1 MGQKHTRRHKRPVL
15 AICGGGNAGHA
26 LAVIAS
32 QRFDGDVTWLV
43 GSEQKA
49 DILRAGVFSR
59 EGLTSTGKIEGAA
72 TRVVRIS
79 ADASEVIPR
88 AEIVLIAVPA
98 YLHAPILRQIAPHL
112 RPDTIVGSLPAR
124 SGFEFEA
131 TAILGPRAIFGLQTL
146 PWSTR
151 VQIPGTRCNFG
162 SIKSRVLM
170 AALPASRTADIAERM
185 TALLG
190 TQMVPTQNFL
200 NITLG
205 NPGQVIHPGLMYG
218 LFKSWDGRPFG
229 PEAVPHFY
237 AHTTEESGEFVGRL
251 SREIGTA
258 AAVIQAR
265 AGERLDL
272 SGVNYI
278 HEWLRMSYA
287 TQTADLSTI
296 AACFRTGP
304 LQMRKAPV
312 LEITPGAFVPNFAY
326 RYLSEDVPFGLAI
339 AKAIAQIAG
348 APTPAIDELLLWAQ
362 DKLAKH
368 YLRSGEISGADAV
381 ELPTP
386 QNYGV
391 TSVDALIGWY
401 VRENAAAPLASTG
414 A

>member
-1 MGQKHTRRHKRPVL
+1 MRHKSVPAQKRRRVL

-72 TRVVRIS
+72 NRVKRIS
-79 ADASEVIPR
+79 ADAADVIPG

-112 RPDTIVGSLPAR
+112 SPETLVGSLPAR

-170 AALPASRTADIAERM
+170 AALPASRTHEIAARLTE
-185 TALLG
+185 LFG

-229 PEAVPHFY
+229 PDAVPHFY
-237 AHTTEESGEFVGRL
+237 AHTTEASGEFVGRL

-265 AGERLDL
+265 AGDRLDL

-296 AACFRTGP
+296 AASFRTGP

-326 RYLSEDVPFGLAI
+326 RYLTEDVPFGLAI

-362 DKLAKH
+362 DKLAKQ
-368 YLRSGEISGADAV
+368 YLLDGDISGADAR

-391 TSVDALIGWY
+391 RSVDALVNWY
-401 VRENAAAPLASTG
+401 VRENAAAPVAG